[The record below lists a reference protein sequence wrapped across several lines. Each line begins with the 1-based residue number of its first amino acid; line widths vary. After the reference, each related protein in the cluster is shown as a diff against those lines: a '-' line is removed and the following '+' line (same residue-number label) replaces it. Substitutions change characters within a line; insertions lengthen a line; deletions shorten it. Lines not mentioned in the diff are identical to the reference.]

1 MTNVDEPTPSPP
13 PIGKVSMR
21 QQRSVQRRLD
31 ILRAATGIFG
41 RRGYQRGSLIEIA
54 EVVGITHAGIL
65 HHFGSKDELLL
76 EVLRHR
82 DQADIEELE
91 VDHLPEG
98 LDLFAHL
105 VRTARLNATRP
116 GIVQTYAVL
125 SAESVTEDHPAQE
138 WFRNRFSGLRGILTE
153 ALRGVC
159 GEDGRRM
166 PSDEEISAAASVI
179 IGLMDGLQIQWL
191 LDPEAVDLGYTTAL
205 GINSVLASLT
215 DGTVAKVD

>member
-1 MTNVDEPTPSPP
+1 MTDVGESVSNPP

-21 QQRSVQRRLD
+21 QRRSVQRRLD
-31 ILRAATGIFG
+31 ILRAAMGIFG

-65 HHFGSKDELLL
+65 HHFGSKDELLI
-76 EVLRHR
+76 EVLRYR
-82 DQADIEELE
+82 DQADFEELD

-116 GIVQTYAVL
+116 GIVQSYAVL
-125 SAESVTEDHPAQE
+125 SAESVTDDHPAQE
-138 WFRNRFSGLRGILTE
+138 WFRARFAGLRVILAD
-153 ALRGVC
+153 ALRDVC
-159 GEDGRRM
+159 AEHVVPAEEDIG
-166 PSDEEISAAASVI
+166 AAASVI

-191 LDPEAVDLGYTTAL
+191 LDQEAVDLAYTTAL
-205 GINSVLASLT
+205 GINAVLASLT
-215 DGTVAKVD
+215 GGAVAKVE